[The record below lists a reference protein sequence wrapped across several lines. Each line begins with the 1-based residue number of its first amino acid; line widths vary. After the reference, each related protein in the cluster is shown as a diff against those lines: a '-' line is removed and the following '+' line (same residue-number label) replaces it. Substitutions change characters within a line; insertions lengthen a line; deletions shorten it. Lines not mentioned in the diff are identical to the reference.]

1 LTSAVE
7 LRVGSTRALI
17 APSVGGAL
25 AAFECAG
32 VPILRPTPDRAFAD
46 GTVREFACYPLV
58 PYSNRI
64 AHAVL
69 HWNGASH
76 ALPRYIREQ
85 SHAIHGNAWQRPWSV
100 VERSDRHATLELV
113 HSPTVAHGDE
123 WPFAYRAEQRFD
135 LSTDQLDLRLEI
147 RNDDAQT
154 VPVGLGWH
162 PFFER
167 TADTELEFCAG
178 GVWLTDETLL
188 PIGHAPVPAE
198 WDFCASRTIGGA
210 AIDNCF
216 SGWRP
221 PARVRWPSRR
231 RSVEIAAREACDH
244 LVVYV
249 PPERDFLAI
258 EPVTHMTDAFNRE
271 ARGIGGTGTRTL
283 APGEAFSCTMR
294 FSVRHDR

>member
-1 LTSAVE
+1 LTTGLE
-7 LRVGSTRALI
+7 LRVGSTRALT

-25 AAFECAG
+25 AAFECGG
-32 VPILRPTPDRAFAD
+32 VPILRPTSEKAFSD

-69 HWNGASH
+69 HWNGMAH
-76 ALPRYIREQ
+76 PLPRYIREQ
-85 SHAIHGNAWQRPWSV
+85 AHAIHGNAWRRAWTV
-100 VERSDRHATLELV
+100 IERSDRHATLELV
-113 HSPTVAHGDE
+113 HRPDVAHGDE

-135 LSTDQLDLRLEI
+135 LAADQLELRLEI
-147 RNDDAQT
+147 RNDDVRT

-167 TADTELEFCAG
+167 AADTELEFCAG
-178 GVWLTDETLL
+178 GVWLTDDSVL
-188 PIGHAPVPAE
+188 PTRHTAVPSA
-198 WDFCASRTIGGA
+198 WDFCTARAIGA
-210 AIDNCF
+210 AEIDNCF
-216 SGWRP
+216 SGWRT

-231 RSVEIAAREACDH
+231 LSVEIDASDECDH
-244 LVVYV
+244 VVVYV
-249 PPERDFLAI
+249 PPGRDFLAI
-258 EPVTHMTDAFNRE
+258 EPVTHMTDAFNRA
-271 ARGIGGTGTRTL
+271 ARGLDGTGTRTL

>member
-1 LTSAVE
+1 LTTGLE

-32 VPILRPTPDRAFAD
+32 FPILRPTSAGAFAD
-46 GTVREFACYPLV
+46 ATVREFACFPLV

-64 AHAVL
+64 AHARL
-69 HWNGASH
+69 LWNGASH
-76 ALPRYIREQ
+76 ALPRYIAQ
-85 SHAIHGNAWQRPWSV
+85 QAHAIHGNAWQRAWRV
-100 VERSDRHATLELV
+100 AERSDRHAILELV
-113 HSPTVAHGDE
+113 HRPEVAHGDE

-135 LSTDQLDLRLEI
+135 LADDRLELRLEI

-167 TADTELEFCAG
+167 AADTELQFCAG
-178 GVWLTDETLL
+178 GVWLTDEGLL
-188 PIGHAPVPAE
+188 PTAHAAVPPA
-198 WDFCASRTIGGA
+198 WDFCTARAIGDA

-216 SGWRP
+216 TGWRA

-231 RSVEIAAREACDH
+231 RSVEIAASEACDH
-244 LVVYV
+244 VVVYV
-249 PPERDFLAI
+249 PPQRDFLAI
-258 EPVTHMTDAFNRE
+258 EPVTHMTDAFNRA
-271 ARGIGGTGTRTL
+271 ARGIAGTGTRTL
-283 APGEAFSCTMR
+283 APGDAFSCTMR